1 MIEHSGRLDASHR
14 KWVRMAVPLGT
25 IYPIRGNVGGSY
37 ERYRT
42 RVEVADRNLREA
54 WREHGVME
62 RSPLRIV
69 HAETKLLVNRLTQIV
84 FPLRRG

>member
-1 MIEHSGRLDASHR
+1 
-14 KWVRMAVPLGT
+14 MAVSLGA

-37 ERYRT
+37 ERHRT
-42 RVEVADRNLREA
+42 RVKVVYRNLWEA

-62 RSPLRIV
+62 RSIRIV